1 MDMLNFAPDIADQ
14 NRSLEQQSTNAQ
26 VCSPNTGSRSD
37 NVQAA
42 AMLVDLGVKKAR
54 SLRPLGS
61 SRTNRDYMP
70 RFDTNLLQSVVFS
83 RSAPFYF
90 LACHLLYVEK

>member
-14 NRSLEQQSTNAQ
+14 NRRLEQQSTNAQ

-42 AMLVDLGVKKAR
+42 AMLVNLGVKKAR

-61 SRTNRDYMP
+61 SRTNRDYTP
-70 RFDTNLLQSVVFS
+70 GFDLANLLQSVIVAVYP
-83 RSAPFYF
+83 RSLRA
-90 LACHLLYVEK
+90 